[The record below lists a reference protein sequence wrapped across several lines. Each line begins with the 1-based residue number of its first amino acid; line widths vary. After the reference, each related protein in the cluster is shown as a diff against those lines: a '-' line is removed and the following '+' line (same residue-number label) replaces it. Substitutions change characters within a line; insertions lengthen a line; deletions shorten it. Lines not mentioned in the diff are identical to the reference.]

1 MDIGAQNDSMSGAVR
16 LKERIVVFLGLAIFG
31 AVFLAF
37 RSSDCILHVYIA
49 AHNFKNIVMMAA
61 LYSATIWILAVDAN
75 PWQTLNATTLIFYV
89 GIGSFFAAVIIVVP
103 GRTARM
109 IAALNMSMLSLKQIF
124 VRYVSHEIRS
134 PLNIVHAGLDIM
146 LSEID
151 TNSGAPVVFIS
162 PETAKMVRNMF
173 VASETAI
180 QILNDLLQYEHID
193 AGALPAMS

>member
-1 MDIGAQNDSMSGAVR
+1 M
-16 LKERIVVFLGLAIFG
+16 RI
-31 AVFLAF
+31 
-37 RSSDCILHVYIA
+37 
-49 AHNFKNIVMMAA
+49 
-61 LYSATIWILAVDAN
+61 
-75 PWQTLNATTLIFYV
+75 
-89 GIGSFFAAVIIVVP
+89 SFWV
-103 GRTARM
+103 
-109 IAALNMSMLSLKQIF
+109 
-124 VRYVSHEIRS
+124 IRS

-173 VASETAI
+173 AASETAI